1 MVKFSRIILISVFLV
16 SLVSSGFAQVNAV
29 TFGKNRVQYKK
40 FKWQYYQTK
49 NFNVYFYEQGQ
60 ELAKYVL
67 QTAEAELTDIEL
79 KAEYSLQRRA
89 NIIVYNHYTDYQQT
103 NIGLETD
110 ILNTG
115 GTTQLVNNKF
125 LVYFDAN
132 HANMKRQ
139 IRQGIADVITKNVL
153 FGDDIGEVAG
163 NQTLLDL
170 PKWLT
175 DGYIAYLGENW
186 STTLDDD
193 LKSEMLSGNYTR
205 FSSLAYNR
213 PLLAGHAF
221 WFFIEEKYKKENV
234 TYFLYLA
241 RLYKNLNKASIQ
253 ITKKKFSELTA
264 EFMEYEEEKYYK
276 DIARR
281 KPYPKGN
288 YVDGF
293 DISPR
298 LNYYRFN
305 VNPIKK
311 NNSYVVTQ
319 FKKGIVRVI
328 LNDDFETKTILK
340 FGVRTN
346 ETEMHPHYPMM
357 AWDPKGTR
365 ISVIYAHEGKLKLFV
380 YDVITRIKQFTVDLS
395 NDFDQVQDIRY
406 FLDSRTLLLSA
417 VKNGHSDI
425 YTYDIEKE
433 KARQITNDVYD
444 DLDATFVSFPNKTGI
459 IFSSNRPAPMAK
471 GGDTSIPSKNRFNVF
486 LITDFGDKPELNQV
500 TQLTNLKYG
509 NARFPAQYNT
519 NHFTFVSDEN
529 GIGNRYAGFF
539 TTRKTGLDTL
549 VLIGDD
555 ILRNPS
561 AKEVDST
568 LRAYKKKDVDSVAVV
583 SISEDSAYTF
593 PLTNYQSSLA
603 ETRSAGD
610 DRIVSEVTRQSD
622 QKILYK
628 LKVDE
633 YTLNKRNV
641 TAQPTEYAKKLM
653 RESKLTT
660 VQPSGKTIRKNN
672 DTLSVN
678 KNIDDVFQSEFENEK
693 KDSTY
698 TAPLIRSIAPLEEEE
713 NSVLASAKLYP
724 YKPKKFSADLGSVGF
739 NSAVLI
745 NRYQT
750 YGGGGGPIMLNGST
764 ALSGLV
770 RLSTSDLLDDIKI
783 SGAFKLGTNL
793 RDNEWL
799 LNYQN
804 LKRRIDWGLTY
815 YRNAVTAG
823 AALVDGQGNIV
834 AIYPARLFTNLFQ
847 GNISYPFDV
856 AKSIR
861 LSTGIR
867 SDNLAVSSVD
877 QISASLENQK
887 TLYSVT
893 HLEFVYDNSLVKAT
907 NIMNGLR
914 YKVYIDWNRQVNEV
928 QFAEGPNTFN
938 FGFDGRYYYPIY
950 KNFIWAGR
958 VAGDFSWGN
967 QKFIYY
973 LGGTDGWLMFGD
985 NIKNGRERYFNSANR
1000 PANDQSY
1007 AFQSLTLNMRGF
1019 IQNVANGNNAVV
1031 INSEFRLPIMSTF
1044 FDKTVNSAFL
1054 RDFQITQFI
1063 DLGTAWNGGYGS
1075 IKRPTTSYSSG
1086 NVTVRKKAGGVGPFA
1101 GGYGFGARSTLLGY
1115 FIRYDLS
1122 WPMVGVFKGR
1132 PIQYVSLGLDF

>member
-1 MVKFSRIILISVFLV
+1 
-16 SLVSSGFAQVNAV
+16 
-29 TFGKNRVQYKK
+29 
-40 FKWQYYQTK
+40 
-49 NFNVYFYEQGQ
+49 
-60 ELAKYVL
+60 
-67 QTAEAELTDIEL
+67 
-79 KAEYSLQRRA
+79 
-89 NIIVYNHYTDYQQT
+89 
-103 NIGLETD
+103 
-110 ILNTG
+110 
-115 GTTQLVNNKF
+115 
-125 LVYFDAN
+125 
-132 HANMKRQ
+132 
-139 IRQGIADVITKNVL
+139 
-153 FGDDIGEVAG
+153 
-163 NQTLLDL
+163 
-170 PKWLT
+170 
-175 DGYIAYLGENW
+175 
-186 STTLDDD
+186 
-193 LKSEMLSGNYTR
+193 
-205 FSSLAYNR
+205 
-213 PLLAGHAF
+213 
-221 WFFIEEKYKKENV
+221 
-234 TYFLYLA
+234 
-241 RLYKNLNKASIQ
+241 
-253 ITKKKFSELTA
+253 
-264 EFMEYEEEKYYK
+264 MEYEEEKYYK

-365 ISVIYAHEGKLKLFV
+365 IAVIYAHEGKLKLFV

-568 LRAYKKKDVDSVAVV
+568 LRAYKKTDVDSVAVV

-1044 FDKTVNSAFL
+1044 FDKTLNNAFL

-1115 FIRYDLS
+1115 FIRYDVG

-1132 PIQYVSLGLDF
+1132 PVQYVSLGLDF

>member
-1 MVKFSRIILISVFLV
+1 
-16 SLVSSGFAQVNAV
+16 
-29 TFGKNRVQYKK
+29 
-40 FKWQYYQTK
+40 
-49 NFNVYFYEQGQ
+49 
-60 ELAKYVL
+60 
-67 QTAEAELTDIEL
+67 
-79 KAEYSLQRRA
+79 
-89 NIIVYNHYTDYQQT
+89 
-103 NIGLETD
+103 
-110 ILNTG
+110 
-115 GTTQLVNNKF
+115 
-125 LVYFDAN
+125 
-132 HANMKRQ
+132 
-139 IRQGIADVITKNVL
+139 
-153 FGDDIGEVAG
+153 
-163 NQTLLDL
+163 
-170 PKWLT
+170 
-175 DGYIAYLGENW
+175 
-186 STTLDDD
+186 
-193 LKSEMLSGNYTR
+193 
-205 FSSLAYNR
+205 
-213 PLLAGHAF
+213 
-221 WFFIEEKYKKENV
+221 
-234 TYFLYLA
+234 
-241 RLYKNLNKASIQ
+241 
-253 ITKKKFSELTA
+253 
-264 EFMEYEEEKYYK
+264 
-276 DIARR
+276 
-281 KPYPKGN
+281 
-288 YVDGF
+288 
-293 DISPR
+293 
-298 LNYYRFN
+298 
-305 VNPIKK
+305 
-311 NNSYVVTQ
+311 
-319 FKKGIVRVI
+319 
-328 LNDDFETKTILK
+328 
-340 FGVRTN
+340 
-346 ETEMHPHYPMM
+346 
-357 AWDPKGTR
+357 
-365 ISVIYAHEGKLKLFV
+365 
-380 YDVITRIKQFTVDLS
+380 
-395 NDFDQVQDIRY
+395 
-406 FLDSRTLLLSA
+406 
-417 VKNGHSDI
+417 
-425 YTYDIEKE
+425 
-433 KARQITNDVYD
+433 
-444 DLDATFVSFPNKTGI
+444 
-459 IFSSNRPAPMAK
+459 
-471 GGDTSIPSKNRFNVF
+471 
-486 LITDFGDKPELNQV
+486 
-500 TQLTNLKYG
+500 
-509 NARFPAQYNT
+509 
-519 NHFTFVSDEN
+519 
-529 GIGNRYAGFF
+529 
-539 TTRKTGLDTL
+539 

-568 LRAYKKKDVDSVAVV
+568 LRAYKKTDVDSVAVV

-633 YTLNKRNV
+633 FTLNKRNV

-724 YKPKKFSADLGSVGF
+724 YKPKKFSADLGSIGF

-793 RDNEWL
+793 KDNEWL

-1132 PIQYVSLGLDF
+1132 PIQYISLGLDF

>member
-49 NFNVYFYEQGQ
+49 NFNVYFYEEGQ

-264 EFMEYEEEKYYK
+264 EFMEFEEEKYYK

-568 LRAYKKKDVDSVAVV
+568 LRAYKKTDVDSVAVV

>member
-1 MVKFSRIILISVFLV
+1 
-16 SLVSSGFAQVNAV
+16 
-29 TFGKNRVQYKK
+29 
-40 FKWQYYQTK
+40 
-49 NFNVYFYEQGQ
+49 VYFYEEGQ

-205 FSSLAYNR
+205 FSSFAYNR

-241 RLYKNLNKASIQ
+241 RLYKSLNKASIQ

-365 ISVIYAHEGKLKLFV
+365 IAVIYAHEGKLKLFV

-509 NARFPAQYNT
+509 NARFPAQYNS

-568 LRAYKKKDVDSVAVV
+568 LRAYKKTDVDSVAVV

-633 YTLNKRNV
+633 FTLNKRNV

-724 YKPKKFSADLGSVGF
+724 YKPKKFSADLGSIGF

-793 RDNEWL
+793 KDNEWL

-1132 PIQYVSLGLDF
+1132 PIQYISLGLDF